1 MDLPLNVTVL
11 DDYQGVALSS
21 ADWSSLAGAA
31 NVRPIQ
37 HHVSDEE
44 ELRDLVGG
52 SDVLVVMRER
62 TPIRQSLLAQLP
74 QLRLIVTTGPF
85 NAAIDVAAANAAG
98 ITVCGT
104 GGSIEPTVELT
115 WALILGL
122 ARRLTDEDRAV
133 RAGRWQTTLGTELA
147 GSTLG
152 IVGLGRIGSRVAAVA
167 SALGMES
174 IAWSQHL
181 DPERAASL
189 GVRAVTKSELFSASD
204 VVTLHLVLSERTVG
218 IVGANEFAAMRS
230 SAILVNTSRGPIVDE
245 QSLVA
250 ALHAGRIAG
259 AGLDVFD
266 VEPLP
271 AGSPLRRAPRTLLT
285 PHIGY
290 VTDRLYRQ
298 FYREVVEDIEAFI
311 SGRPIRVV
319 GQ

>member
-1 MDLPLNVTVL
+1 MTTRALPFRPPI
-11 DDYQGVALSS
+11 GRRSRA
-21 ADWSSLAGAA
+21 AA
-31 NVRPIQ
+31 NVRAID

-44 ELRDLVGG
+44 ELRDLICG

-62 TPIRQSLLAQLP
+62 TAIRQSLLARLP

-85 NAAIDVAAANAAG
+85 NAAIDVAAATRAG

-104 GGSIEPTVELT
+104 GGSIESTVELT

-122 ARRLTDEDRAV
+122 ARRLTEEDRAV
-133 RAGRWQTTLGTELA
+133 REGRWQTTLGTELA

-174 IAWSQHL
+174 IAWSQNL

-189 GVRAVTKSELFSASD
+189 GVRAVSKSELFSGSD

-245 QSLVA
+245 QALVA

-271 AGSPLRRAPRTLLT
+271 ANSPLRSAPRTLLT

-290 VTDRLYRQ
+290 VTERLYRQ

-319 GQ
+319 GP

>member
-1 MDLPLNVTVL
+1 MALPLKVTVL
-11 DDYQGVALSS
+11 DDYQGVALSF
-21 ADWSSLAGAA
+21 ADWSPLAGAA
-31 NVRPIQ
+31 SVRPIH

-44 ELRDLVGG
+44 ELRDLIGD

-62 TPIRQSLLAQLP
+62 TPIRESLLAQLP
-74 QLRLIVTTGPF
+74 RLRLIVTTGPF

-98 ITVCGT
+98 VTVCGT
-104 GGSIEPTVELT
+104 GGTIEATVELT

-122 ARRLTDEDRAV
+122 ARRFTEEDRAV
-133 RAGRWQTTLGTELA
+133 REGRWQTTVGVELA

-167 SALGMES
+167 SAFGMQS
-174 IAWSQHL
+174 IAWSQNL
-181 DPERAASL
+181 DPERAASI
-189 GVRAVTKSELFSASD
+189 GVRAVSKSELFSASD
-204 VVTLHLVLSERTVG
+204 VVTVHLVLSARTVG
-218 IVGANEFAAMRS
+218 VVGANEFAAMRS
-230 SAILVNTSRGPIVDE
+230 SAFLVNTSRGPIVDE
-245 QSLVA
+245 PALVA
-250 ALHAGRIAG
+250 SLHAGRIAG

-271 AGSPLRRAPRTLLT
+271 ADSPLRSAPRTLLT

-290 VTDRLYRQ
+290 VTDRLYRR

-319 GQ
+319 GP

>member
-1 MDLPLNVTVL
+1 VDLPLNVTVL

-31 NVRPIQ
+31 NVRPIH
-37 HHVSDEE
+37 HHVSDKE
-44 ELRDLVGG
+44 ELRDLIVE

-62 TPIRQSLLAQLP
+62 TAIRPSLLAQLP
-74 QLRLIVTTGPF
+74 RLRLIVTTGPF

-98 ITVCGT
+98 IIVCGT
-104 GGSIEPTVELT
+104 GGSVESTVELT

-122 ARRLTDEDRAV
+122 ARRLAEEDRAV
-133 RAGRWQTTLGTELA
+133 RDGRWQTTLGSELA

-167 SALGMES
+167 QALGMES
-174 IAWSQHL
+174 IAWSENL

-189 GVRAVTKSELFSASD
+189 GVRAVSKRELFSESD
-204 VVTLHLVLSERTVG
+204 VVTLHLVLSARTVG
-218 IVGANEFAAMRS
+218 IVGPRELAAMRS
-230 SAILVNTSRGPIVDE
+230 SAFLVNTSRGPIVDE
-245 QSLVA
+245 RALAA

-271 AGSPLRRAPRTLLT
+271 ADSPLRGAPRTLLT

-311 SGRPIRVV
+311 SGKPIRVV
-319 GQ
+319 PQ